1 MLYCYS
7 LLPFEKLQAAESKL
21 SKFVEDI
28 IVPPRMIDII
38 VDGEVITYIL
48 STNYIIIF
56 LYTISIYFTIILSLL
71 YELSSYLFATSNM

>member
-1 MLYCYS
+1 MHSIS
-7 LLPFEKLQAAESKL
+7 LFSMFSCFYNSYVDSHLLKNKLQAAESKL

-48 STNYIIIF
+48 S
-56 LYTISIYFTIILSLL
+56 LWLLSTLL
-71 YELSSYLFATSNM
+71 FFIRTVVI

>member
-1 MLYCYS
+1 MVPVFIAFMHNIFSFPMFSYLYDSYVGS
-7 LLPFEKLQAAESKL
+7 LLENKLQAAESKL

-48 STNYIIIF
+48 
-56 LYTISIYFTIILSLL
+56 
-71 YELSSYLFATSNM
+71 